1 MYPKGLQLSEGSR
14 TGYYITVYSIFIVIS
29 LLIYSRAFDNGFRQ
43 DDFVFLRHVETT
55 SLLDSLRPSP
65 DFAFYRPGAL
75 ILFRLEH
82 SIFGRNSGAYIV
94 VNFLVHL
101 ASSFLVLLVMRRIR
115 PVRGS
120 EATAAGLFLLGL
132 GHYGKA
138 VMWACCIG
146 QLISITLSLAG
157 ILLSLRW
164 AGCGS
169 EEDGSCVERGSG
181 NLLFFAIVL
190 MMAAVLFHEGAIVT
204 PAVAALVVLACRHSG
219 RFRGLGRTALLLLPV
234 PLFFIMSRILSMAYP
249 AYGLDAAFLRQV
261 PGYLVR
267 YAGFAVVP
275 LQRTGI
281 IATPPILQRLI
292 DFAPQLHLIAGVLLL
307 AAFGYLAAFSR
318 KRVWILSVWFPAA
331 ILPFT
336 LIALPEG
343 WLQLRYLYHASIPLC
358 GLAAAGF
365 HRLASGRGMVSR
377 SFAMVF
383 LLLAVLCTATLILL
397 LERHY
402 AGF

>member
-1 MYPKGLQLSEGSR
+1 LSETSR
-14 TGYYITVYSIFIVIS
+14 TRYSITIYSIFIVIS

-55 SLLDSLRPSP
+55 SFLDSLRPSP

-75 ILFRLEH
+75 VLFRLEH

-94 VNFLVHL
+94 FNFLIHL

-115 PVRGS
+115 PFRGS

-146 QLISITLSLAG
+146 QLVSITLSLAG

-169 EEDGSCVERGSG
+169 EEDGSCGERGSG
-181 NLLFFAIVL
+181 YYLFLAIVF
-190 MMAAVLFHEGAIVT
+190 MTAAVLFHEGAIIT
-204 PAVAALVVLACRHSG
+204 PVVALLAVLACRHSG
-219 RFRGLGRTALLLLPV
+219 RFRGLGRVTLLLLPV
-234 PLFFIMSRILSMAYP
+234 PLSFVIYRSIFPAYP
-249 AYGLDAAFLRQV
+249 AYGLDAAFLSQV
-261 PGYLVR
+261 PVYLIR
-267 YAGFAVVP
+267 YSGFAVVP
-275 LQRTGI
+275 LQKTGI
-281 IATPPILQRLI
+281 IVAPSILQRLI
-292 DFAPQLHLIAGVLLL
+292 GFAPQLHYIAGVLLL
-307 AAFGYLAAFSR
+307 AVFGYLAAFSR

-336 LIALPEG
+336 LIVLPEG

-365 HRLASGRGMVSR
+365 HRLSSSRGMVSR
-377 SFAMVF
+377 TIAIVL
-383 LLLAVLCTATLILL
+383 LLLAVLSTSALVLL